1 MSVTKTQV
9 KKLQIVRESLVKE
22 REQKIH
28 EHEIRLEAGDNTG
41 AEKLLSAIN
50 ILTDKINDIDEQTGA

>member
-1 MSVTKTQV
+1 MNATKSQS
-9 KKLQIVRESLVKE
+9 KKLALVRESLVKE

-28 EHEIRLEAGDNTG
+28 EHEIRLEAGDNAG

-50 ILTDKINDIDEQTGA
+50 VLTDKINNIDEQTGA

>member
-1 MSVTKTQV
+1 MNTTKSQS
-9 KKLQIVRESLVKE
+9 KKLALVRESLVKE

-28 EHEIRLEAGDNTG
+28 EHEIRLEAGDNAG

-50 ILTDKINDIDEQTGA
+50 VLTDKINDIDEQTGA

>member
-1 MSVTKTQV
+1 MNATKSQS
-9 KKLQIVRESLVKE
+9 KKLALARESLVKE

-28 EHEIRLEAGDNTG
+28 EHEIRLEAGDSAG

-50 ILTDKINDIDEQTGA
+50 VLTDKINNIDEQTGA